1 MSSQRSSK
9 SSKTKRGKSRVVDK
23 WKSKSWYEVVAPTY
37 IIEKSLGE
45 TPASEPELLYGRVIE
60 MAKLGVSK
68 DLYYDINLKISFKIT
83 KVEGNVCKTEFV
95 GHEIAKEQIRSQIR
109 RNRSKIEAILNVITK
124 DKGRLR
130 ISSIIITPI
139 RCGTSAKKIVRTK
152 IERIIKE
159 AAKEQEFKE
168 FVQNMVNGTLSAA
181 IKEEVKK
188 IYPVVMVDVR
198 KSKVLTLPE
207 GMEVSVES

>member
-1 MSSQRSSK
+1 VSSQQSSK

-109 RNRSKIEAILNVITK
+109 RNRSKIEAILNVVTK

-152 IERIIKE
+152 IEKIIKE
-159 AAKEQEFKE
+159 AAKAQEFKE
-168 FVQNMVNGTLSAA
+168 FAQNMVNGTLSAA

-207 GMEVSVES
+207 GLEVSAES

>member
-1 MSSQRSSK
+1 MSSQQSSK

-68 DLYYDINLKISFKIT
+68 DLYHDINLKISFKIT

-109 RNRSKIEAILNVITK
+109 RNRSKIETILNVATK

-152 IERIIKE
+152 IEKIIKE
-159 AAKEQEFKE
+159 TAKEQEFKE
-168 FVQNMVNGTLSAA
+168 FAQNMVNGTLSAA

-207 GMEVSVES
+207 GMEVSIES

>member
-1 MSSQRSSK
+1 MSSQRGSK
-9 SSKTKRGKSRVVDK
+9 SSKGKRGKSRVVDK

-68 DLYYDINLKISFKIT
+68 DLYYDINLKIRFKIT

-109 RNRSKIEAILNVITK
+109 RNRSKIETILNVVTK

-152 IERIIKE
+152 IEKIIKE

-168 FVQNMVNGTLSAA
+168 FTQNMVNGTLSAA

-188 IYPVVMVDVR
+188 IYPLVMADVR

-207 GMEVSVES
+207 VMEVSVES

>member
-1 MSSQRSSK
+1 MSSPRSSK
-9 SSKTKRGKSRVVDK
+9 PSKTQRGKSRVVDK

-83 KVEGNVCKTEFV
+83 KVEGNICKTEFV

-109 RNRSKIEAILNVITK
+109 RNRSKIEAILNVTTK

-152 IERIIKE
+152 IETIIKE
-159 AAKEQEFKE
+159 AAKGQEFKE